1 MKTQIQIDYS
11 KCNMC
16 YACIK
21 ICPVHALRSSTQET
35 HVELIEERCINCGS
49 CYSHCPQNAILYRD
63 SIETVISWI
72 NDKQKLV
79 AILDPAISGEFI
91 DVNDYKKF
99 ISMIRQ
105 SGFHY
110 VIDGAFAADLLAN
123 NYKKFLDEN
132 KGKYYLFTLCPIIQ
146 NYVQKYATKAINNL
160 LPLPI
165 LPEMASFLT
174 KKFINEPIKTVYI
187 GPCIAYKDISEF
199 DKSDEVLTFE
209 ELRKLFE
216 RFEITEIE
224 QEFSSFDF
232 VEGKWGNYFAIED
245 GILIATN
252 QEQNILNANVISSS
266 GENLFKDAISDFLN
280 YIEIIKK
287 HFNIYYCN
295 GCIMGPAITIS
306 GNYIM
311 KKYQVL
317 QYSQKRLKDLDD
329 ESWQENIN
337 HYLNESLP
345 VTFKNMEIKLPQIPR
360 KQIEDILNYLQINPS
375 FRSCKN
381 CGFDSCEEFASAI
394 AQGIANSEM
403 CIYYNIAN
411 KIKLIKKLNQQLEK
425 LNAKIVDEEEKNKK
439 IKEEL
444 QLHALIIEN
453 IKELL
458 HKIPAG
464 ILVVNGEN
472 KVEYSNE
479 FFVKILGEEAI
490 EINEII
496 PGLRGSQIE
505 KLLDISLVNM
515 IEYALTHQEG
525 ETQKDI
531 LINDKWFNVSVYPI
545 KYRSLAIMLIKDIS
559 LPEVNKA
566 EVVDEIKKAI
576 QTELD
581 MVQQIAFSLG
591 EGASDVE
598 RILNKVIQIY
608 EK

>member
-1 MKTQIQIDYS
+1 
-11 KCNMC
+11 
-16 YACIK
+16 
-21 ICPVHALRSSTQET
+21 
-35 HVELIEERCINCGS
+35 
-49 CYSHCPQNAILYRD
+49 
-63 SIETVISWI
+63 
-72 NDKQKLV
+72 
-79 AILDPAISGEFI
+79 
-91 DVNDYKKF
+91 
-99 ISMIRQ
+99 
-105 SGFHY
+105 
-110 VIDGAFAADLLAN
+110 
-123 NYKKFLDEN
+123 
-132 KGKYYLFTLCPIIQ
+132 
-146 NYVQKYATKAINNL
+146 
-160 LPLPI
+160 
-165 LPEMASFLT
+165 
-174 KKFINEPIKTVYI
+174 
-187 GPCIAYKDISEF
+187 
-199 DKSDEVLTFE
+199 
-209 ELRKLFE
+209 
-216 RFEITEIE
+216 
-224 QEFSSFDF
+224 
-232 VEGKWGNYFAIED
+232 
-245 GILIATN
+245 
-252 QEQNILNANVISSS
+252 
-266 GENLFKDAISDFLN
+266 
-280 YIEIIKK
+280 
-287 HFNIYYCN
+287 
-295 GCIMGPAITIS
+295 
-306 GNYIM
+306 
-311 KKYQVL
+311 
-317 QYSQKRLKDLDD
+317 
-329 ESWQENIN
+329 
-337 HYLNESLP
+337 
-345 VTFKNMEIKLPQIPR
+345 
-360 KQIEDILNYLQINPS
+360 LNYLQITPTS
-375 FRSCKN
+375 KSCKN
-381 CGFDSCEEFASAI
+381 CGFDSCEEFASSI

-411 KIKLIKKLNQQLEK
+411 KIKLIKKLNVQLEK

-515 IEYALTHQEG
+515 IEYALTHQKG

-559 LPEVNKA
+559 TPEVNKA
-566 EVVDEIKKAI
+566 EIVDEIKKAI
-576 QTELD
+576 QKELD